1 MTDNNKKVIEM
12 QKMVETENDER
23 KQTIGNFETNEAFQT
38 IESQGSHFNLLEKVQ
53 WKSDEKAGSTIF
65 RKKKSGKK
73 EP

>member
-53 WKSDEKAGSTIF
+53 WKSDEKVGSTIV
-65 RKKKSGKK
+65 
-73 EP
+73 